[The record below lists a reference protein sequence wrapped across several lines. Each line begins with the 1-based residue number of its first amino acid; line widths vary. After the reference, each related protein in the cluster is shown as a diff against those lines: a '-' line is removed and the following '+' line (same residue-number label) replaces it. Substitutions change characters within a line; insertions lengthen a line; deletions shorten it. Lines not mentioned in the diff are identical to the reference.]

1 MHAMQILK
9 EFGRTGSFRHE
20 KDSQDE
26 IEKAFP
32 SLFRED
38 DAHDLD
44 SDEGSGDEQQKAASA
59 N

>member
-1 MHAMQILK
+1 MQILK
-9 EFGRTGSFRHE
+9 EFGRTGSFWHE

-38 DAHDLD
+38 DCHDLD
-44 SDEGSGDEQQKAASA
+44 SDEGSGDEQQKVASA